1 MRHKDFSEYIDD
13 QGEINLE
20 NRIRATFE
28 YGLSWYGEMQ
38 ALQWTVHRLDK
49 DLEREYYAL
58 TNLQLPDSSITAP
71 LILLGPPGVR
81 LIIPTPVKGV
91 FRAKGEEWLKVGSG
105 SSRKFTTAK
114 PNLQVRAMN
123 MSDTLLNYLRE
134 NGFGL
139 PEVEPVLIFTD
150 PRTHVDSLQSK
161 VRIVHADA
169 VDHFAANLQEYQPIM
184 DSEDINDIAQALS
197 EPPQPEIEVVSEAA
211 PKPKPRPDAPID
223 LPEIAGEE
231 RDLLY
236 GNDAPALTP
245 RKQRS
250 LRERRLPLS
259 RRQIILLVAMAIVE
273 LFIIGI
279 FTILILANTVYS

>member
-1 MRHKDFSEYIDD
+1 
-13 QGEINLE
+13 
-20 NRIRATFE
+20 
-28 YGLSWYGEMQ
+28 
-38 ALQWTVHRLDK
+38 
-49 DLEREYYAL
+49 
-58 TNLQLPDSSITAP
+58 
-71 LILLGPPGVR
+71 VR
-81 LIIPTPVKGV
+81 LIFPTPIKGV

-105 SSRKFTTAK
+105 SSRKFSPAK
-114 PNLQVRAMN
+114 PNMQVRAMN

-134 NGFGL
+134 RGFGL

-169 VDHFAANLQEYQPIM
+169 VDHFAANLQEYQAIM
-184 DSEDINDIAQALS
+184 DSEDILDIAQALI
-197 EPPQPEIEVVSEAA
+197 EPPKPEIEVEAQA
-211 PKPKPRPDAPID
+211 PPEPEPRPDAPID
-223 LPEIAGEE
+223 LPEIDGEE

-236 GNDAPALTP
+236 GDEAPALTP

-259 RRQIILLVAMAIVE
+259 RRQIILLAAMAIVE

-279 FTILILANTVYS
+279 FAILILANTVYS